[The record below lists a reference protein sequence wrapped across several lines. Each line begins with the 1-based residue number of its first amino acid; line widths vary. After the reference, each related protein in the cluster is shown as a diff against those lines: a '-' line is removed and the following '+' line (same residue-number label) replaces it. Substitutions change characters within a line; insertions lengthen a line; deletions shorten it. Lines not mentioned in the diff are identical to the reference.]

1 MEGSI
6 KHKSTILIVDD
17 NEYGRD
23 ILKRLLITKDYHLA
37 FASNGP
43 EALAKAAQLTPD
55 LILLDVMM
63 PGMDGFEVCRRL
75 RADAILGEVPI
86 LMITALDEPQA
97 LIRGIEAGADDFI
110 TKPFDRDELRARVQ
124 TILRLDRYRRLLLE
138 RTKFEWVVEQADD
151 GYLMTDAED
160 YILYANPRARMYLS
174 LSKTVGQPITETF
187 LELIKKQYVCQPPH
201 AWEVWP
207 KPQSLSSVEQYLV
220 QPESTMSGA
229 FWLKVELLELP
240 TSVANM
246 VQMIRLRDVTEKMS
260 IERDMR
266 GFHEMVRHKLRTPML
281 GMSNNL
287 ELLAHHAKKM
297 SGEEIAESANI
308 AFQSFKRLYRQIEDI
323 MQYLNAPN
331 LTSSGPLFNL
341 NKLKPIVTKIGE
353 QLKLKSIEIVGQDGL
368 GEVNFSI
375 SQRAI
380 ELVLWE
386 VLENSKKFHPE
397 HTPNITIFVARAG
410 TNEISLQVCDDGI
423 TLSPEQLVRA
433 WTPYY
438 QGEKHFTGEVSGMGL
453 GLSLVAV
460 LVWEVGGTCN
470 ITNRKNERGVMVE
483 LLLPINEE
491 ANLERLAKV

>member
-1 MEGSI
+1 M
-6 KHKSTILIVDD
+6 
-17 NEYGRD
+17 
-23 ILKRLLITKDYHLA
+23 A
-37 FASNGP
+37 FAGNGP

-75 RADAILGEVPI
+75 RADAVLGEVPI
-86 LMITALDEPQA
+86 LMITALDEPQS

-151 GYLMTDAED
+151 GYLMIDEHD
-160 YILYANPRARMYLS
+160 YILYANSRARMYFGLP
-174 LSKTVGQPITETF
+174 KTTGQPVTETF
-187 LELIKKQYVCQPPH
+187 MEIAKKQYICQPPN

-207 KPQSLSSVEQYLV
+207 HLQASAEMQRYLV
-220 QPESTMSGA
+220 QPESNISGA
-229 FWLKVELLELP
+229 FWLKVEILDLP
-240 TSVANM
+240 PSASNLFQM
-246 VQMIRLRDVTEKMS
+246 VRLRDVTEKMS

-266 GFHEMVRHKLRTPML
+266 GFHEMIRHKLRTPML

-287 ELLAHHAKKM
+287 ELLANHAKKM
-297 SGEEIAESANI
+297 SGEEIADSANI
-308 AFQSFKRLYRQIEDI
+308 AFQSFKRLHRQVEDI

-331 LTSSGPLFNL
+331 ITASGPMFKLS
-341 NKLKPIVTKIGE
+341 KLKSITTQISE
-353 QLKLKSIEIVGQDGL
+353 QLKLIPIEVVGLEEVGR
-368 GEVNFSI
+368 VNFSI
-375 SQRAI
+375 SQRAM

-386 VLENSKKFHPE
+386 LLENTKKFHPE
-397 HTPNITIFVARAG
+397 HTPKVSIALKRVNN
-410 TNEISLQVCDDGI
+410 NEISLQVRDNGI
-423 TLSPEQLVRA
+423 SLSPEQLARA

-460 LVWEVGGTCN
+460 LIWESGGTCN
-470 ITNRKNERGVMVE
+470 IANRPDERGVAVE
-483 LLLPINEE
+483 LLLPVHQD
-491 ANLERLAKV
+491 ASLERLTKVGSKE